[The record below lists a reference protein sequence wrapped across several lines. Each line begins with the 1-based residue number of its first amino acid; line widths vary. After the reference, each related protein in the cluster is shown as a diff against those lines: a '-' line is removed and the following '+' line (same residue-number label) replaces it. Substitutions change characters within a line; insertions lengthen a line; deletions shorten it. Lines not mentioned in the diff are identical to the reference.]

1 MSPFSLLYDMTNE
14 ALLEETGRL
23 AGRERQSTAQLIAAI
38 AEVDARRLYLAQGCS
53 SIYMFCTRVLRLSEH
68 AAYDRVTAARLA
80 RRFPTI
86 LERLA
91 DGTLTLSNLTLI
103 GPYLTAD
110 NCQDLLDSVAG
121 KSKREVE
128 LLVTGLRPQ
137 LAAPEYFRLQ
147 LSVSR
152 QAWERLQRVQ
162 HLLSYSIPDGDPS
175 RIFEKALAL
184 LLIKVERQKFGR
196 SSRPGKSKPP
206 TPFNRSIPAAVRREV
221 SDRDECKC
229 AFVGPTGRC
238 GETRGLEFHHLQP
251 FGAAGATT
259 AENIEL
265 RCRAHNQHESESF
278 YGRRASEWRKGGNQG
293 TRPGASST
301 PPVDSSQL
309 PATRS
314 NGPEESEA
322 QNGGP

>member
-14 ALLEETGRL
+14 ALLEEAGRL
-23 AGRERQSTAQLIAAI
+23 AGRERRSTAQLIAAI

-53 SIYMFCTRVLRLSEH
+53 SIFMLCTRVLQLSEH

-103 GPYLTAD
+103 GPYITAD
-110 NCQDLLDSVAG
+110 NCEDLLESVAG

-128 LLVTGLRPQ
+128 LIVSGLRPH

-162 HLLSYSIPDGDPS
+162 HLLAHQIPDGDPS
-175 RIFEKALAL
+175 RIFEKALGL
-184 LLIKVERQKFGR
+184 LLIKVENQKFGR
-196 SSRPGKSKPP
+196 SSRPGKSQPA

-229 AFVGPTGRC
+229 AFVGPSGRC

-251 FGAAGATT
+251 FAVGGPAT

-278 YGRRASEWRKGGNQG
+278 YGPRASEWRRSAQPEA
-293 TRPGASST
+293 RPGASST
-301 PPVDSSQL
+301 PVETPPP
-309 PATRS
+309 PAAPS
-314 NGPEESEA
+314 IGPEDPKS
-322 QNGGP
+322 QIGGP